1 MNDSSLKRCTRIR
14 EWWKFLHGKGHCF
27 YLTREAKEL
36 YGRQLVSLSEK
47 LFLLIFAPF
56 FGFFLNLEGVNLMAV
71 ILGALTFA
79 LGGLYLRHQGL
90 LIIDQIRTQEIEA
103 ESSDSA
109 DR

>member
-1 MNDSSLKRCTRIR
+1 MRHIR
-14 EWWKFLHGKGHCF
+14 PWDWWKFLHGKGHCF
-27 YLTREAKEL
+27 YQSREAKEL

-56 FGFFLNLEGVNLMAV
+56 FGFFLNIEDVNLLAI
-71 ILGALTFA
+71 ILGALSLA

-90 LIIDQIRTQEIEA
+90 LIIDQIKMQEIEA
-103 ESSDSA
+103 EDPPGA